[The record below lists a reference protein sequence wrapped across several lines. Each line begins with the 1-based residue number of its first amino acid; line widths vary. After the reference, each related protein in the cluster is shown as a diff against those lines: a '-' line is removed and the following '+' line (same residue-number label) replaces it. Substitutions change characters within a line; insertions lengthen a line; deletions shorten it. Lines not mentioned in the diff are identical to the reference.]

1 VWIDEQRFRGFAC
14 SECSWRFDSSP
25 ARTGKSFEDM
35 MRNFE
40 SQRDKEFASHVC
52 ADYPRTAGRDR
63 NSQSNSPSL
72 ERTKLIRMTPDKEAT
87 ATDWRE
93 LARRIQ
99 KEEDPEK
106 VFELVQQLI
115 DKFNEERRRMGLPAT
130 RKVENPQ
137 D

>member
-1 VWIDEQRFRGFAC
+1 
-14 SECSWRFDSSP
+14 
-25 ARTGKSFEDM
+25 
-35 MRNFE
+35 
-40 SQRDKEFASHVC
+40 
-52 ADYPRTAGRDR
+52 
-63 NSQSNSPSL
+63 
-72 ERTKLIRMTPDKEAT
+72 MTPDKEAT

-130 RKVENPQ
+130 RKLENPQ